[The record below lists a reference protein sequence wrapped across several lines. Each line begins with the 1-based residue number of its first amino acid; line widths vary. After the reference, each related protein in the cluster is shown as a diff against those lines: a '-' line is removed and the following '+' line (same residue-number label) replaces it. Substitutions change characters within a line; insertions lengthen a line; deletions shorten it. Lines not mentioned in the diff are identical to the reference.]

1 MYIVVSYNNY
11 TGVELGMKTLEV
23 LEKVLKGKRL
33 AENSQRNYKLALG
46 SLAEYTEEFPVSG
59 VVINEWLQQLELRDT
74 TVRLYVKLV
83 KAAANYMKKAWK
95 LENPFDDGSVE
106 NPSVERRERRFL
118 SVEEVVNLAKACQSE
133 SDQLLIAVLLDS
145 PCRIGELASLRVEN
159 MTGNAMK
166 LKGKTGQ
173 RKYRLDPM
181 LGERLRVL
189 AGEWSAPF
197 HYEDGSPKN
206 KGSLAKRVRH
216 LMKRSGLKGEKLGP
230 HTLRHTVGTLVA
242 RKTGSSLMVK
252 SLLQHDDVDT
262 SMMYIHEVED
272 ELALGLSPLQIIG
285 EEFNRENGGEEEYKQ
300 IGFGEEIPDDTRALV
315 PLGAVVA
322 GEAGYD
328 IESALYPEVVDGIGI
343 RPLLKTEDVRLLRRI
358 CVWYERN
365 GESSSDK
372 VRARDLMRRML
383 RKVK

>member
-1 MYIVVSYNNY
+1 MYIVVSYNYY

-46 SLAEYTEEFPVSG
+46 SLADYSEDWPVSG
-59 VVINEWLQQLELRDT
+59 VVINEWLQQVELRDI

-83 KAAANYMKKAWK
+83 RAAANYMKKAYK
-95 LENPFDDGSVE
+95 LDNPFDDGSVE

-118 SVEEVVNLAKACQSE
+118 GIDEVVMLAKACQSE
-133 SDQLLIAVLLDS
+133 FDQLLIAVLLDS
-145 PCRIGELASLRVEN
+145 PCRIGELTSLRVEN
-159 MTGNAMK
+159 MGANTMK

-173 RKYRLDPM
+173 RKYRLDSM

-197 HYEDGSPKN
+197 HNEDGSPKN
-206 KGSLAKRVRH
+206 KGALAHRVRV

-262 SMMYIHEVED
+262 SMEYIHDVED
-272 ELALGLSPLQIIG
+272 ELALSLSPLKMIG
-285 EEFNRENGGEEEYKQ
+285 EEFNRENGGEEGYKQ
-300 IGFGEEIPDDTRALV
+300 IGFEDEPVDSTALV
-315 PLGAVVA
+315 PLGAVVT

-328 IESALYPEVVDGIGI
+328 VESALYPEVADGVGV
-343 RPLLKTEDVRLLRRI
+343 RPLLKTGDLRLLRRV

-372 VRARDLMRRML
+372 VRVRDLMRRML